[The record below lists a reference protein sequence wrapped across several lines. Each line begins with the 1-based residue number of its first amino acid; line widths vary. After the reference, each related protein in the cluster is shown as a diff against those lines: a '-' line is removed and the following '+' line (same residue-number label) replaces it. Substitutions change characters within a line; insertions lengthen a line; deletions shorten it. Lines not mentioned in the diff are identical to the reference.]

1 MLFILLLVF
10 IGITLIQLV
19 YYVFIFGQFSFA
31 KKQTI
36 QPKKLPISIIICAK
50 NEEENIKNK
59 LFIYYLS
66 LAFPSIAAINTS
78 DKCGHG
84 FIRRTRL
91 HLIISTFIRPTFTAS
106 K

>member
-50 NEEENIKNK
+50 NEEENIKNYFP
-59 LFIYYLS
+59 LFASATYFS
-66 LAFPSIAAINTS
+66 KAPVMDGVPGAGA
-78 DKCGHG
+78 K
-84 FIRRTRL
+84 
-91 HLIISTFIRPTFTAS
+91 ISTRNP
-106 K
+106 